1 MYFIVRLGTFLIICS
16 FGYERNYFAFFDP
29 SEPPQKK
36 DPVKAFGVLIIAFIA
51 QYIMGYLFNHFTK
64 IAPTLLGVYI
74 GYYFSIYI
82 IIAVN
87 GLGGT
92 FGSTP
97 SARDTIDPIES
108 YIYQGLGS
116 FIGAILG
123 YCYSSAFIAL
133 I

>member
-1 MYFIVRLGTFLIICS
+1 MYVIVRIGTFLVICS
-16 FGYERNYFAFFDP
+16 FAYERNYFAFFDP

-36 DPVKAFGVLIIAFIA
+36 DPVKAFGVLIAAFIA
-51 QYIMGYLFNHFTK
+51 QWMMGYLFNHFTK
-64 IAPTLLGVYI
+64 IAPTLLGVYV

-82 IIAVN
+82 IIAIN

-92 FGSTP
+92 FAT
-97 SARDTIDPIES
+97 AKAAKDTIDPFES
-108 YIYQGLGS
+108 YMYQAAGS
-116 FIGAILG
+116 LIGAILG